1 MTVTNAELNDL
12 FRWTPDIGMFATDR
26 PINDTAN
33 HEGTCIHRTDFCD
46 QTCYNMKLYKMYKAM
61 ADRDDRCETV
71 WQKLSTFSA
80 VEVAKWITKKRK
92 STKRIRH
99 MTRG

>member
-12 FRWTPDIGMFATDR
+12 FRWTDDIGMFATDR

-33 HEGTCIHRTDFCD
+33 HEGSCIHRTDFCD
-46 QTCYNMKLYKMYKAM
+46 LTCYNMKLYKMYKNM
-61 ADRDDRCETV
+61 ANRDDRCETG

-80 VEVAKWITKKRK
+80 IEIKQWVAKKRK
-92 STKRIRH
+92 PTHNVSVT
-99 MTRG
+99 